1 MPHRLGF
8 IVWLERGE
16 TSGMTQAESPLNVAL
31 IGVGMV
37 AKTHLRAVRDLDP
50 LIRLHGVLATSV
62 ERGQAFADEAVAEG
76 VADVVAYSDLRDL
89 VSDDALD
96 FVILL
101 TPPNARQTII
111 ETLCAAR
118 LPILMEKPVERTFA
132 AATALVETCEAADN
146 PLGIVFQHR
155 FRSVS
160 EHLAEMFRTGA
171 LGDIGLVAVTVPWW
185 REQSYYDEPGRG
197 TYARDGGGVLISQA
211 IHTLDLM
218 LSLVGDVRSVQA
230 MAARTRFHKMEAE
243 DFVSAGMIFENGAV
257 GSLQASTAHYP
268 GGAEFITVH
277 GDKGV
282 ARLGAGQLV
291 LNWRDGREQT
301 MGEEGTTGGGADPMA
316 FTHAWHQAVIEDFAH
331 AVRDK
336 RAPRV
341 TGREA
346 LRVHRLISALIAS
359 SDHGRMVALADSN
372 G

>member
-1 MPHRLGF
+1 MAL
-8 IVWLERGE
+8 
-16 TSGMTQAESPLNVAL
+16 AESPLNVAL

-37 AKTHLRAVRDLDP
+37 AKTHLRAVRDLAP
-50 LIRLHGVLATSV
+50 LVRLHGVLATSP
-62 ERGQAFADEAVAEG
+62 ERAQAFAAAAVEEG
-76 VADVVAYSDLRDL
+76 VSDVRAYPDLNAL
-89 VSDDALD
+89 VSDEALD

-101 TPPNARQTII
+101 TPPNARQGII
-111 ETLCAAR
+111 EALCAAR
-118 LPILMEKPVERTFA
+118 LPVLMEKPVERTLA

-160 EHLAEMFRTGA
+160 EQLGEMLNSGV
-171 LGDIGLVAVTVPWW
+171 LGEIGLIEVTVPWW

-230 MAARTRFHKMEAE
+230 LAAQTRFHVMEAE
-243 DFVSAGMIFENGAV
+243 DFVSAGMTFENGAV
-257 GSLQASTAHYP
+257 GSLQASTAQYP

-291 LNWRDGREQT
+291 LNWRDGRSET
-301 MGEEGTTGGGADPMA
+301 LGEEGTTGGGADPMA
-316 FTHAWHQAVIEDFAH
+316 FTHTWHQSVIEDFAH
-331 AVRDK
+331 ALRENRPPK
-336 RAPRV
+336 V

-346 LRVHRLISALIAS
+346 LRVHGLIDALVTS
-359 SDHGRMVALADSN
+359 SNQGRTVALTDSTE
-372 G
+372 